1 MNQRAVSPCREEV
14 WLLVAEGN
22 CVAVRRG
29 GEQPE
34 ANDSS
39 ATQVNSIRPVTLA
52 SLLVNGEAQVT
63 IRPTG
68 TGVPGPRR
76 PVTRGEARASKP
88 KRDNREGQGWLEAE
102 GSEGSRPKQGSL
114 SMQGIADPRESRSKG
129 AT

>member
-1 MNQRAVSPCREEV
+1 MNQRGASPCREEV

-52 SLLVNGEAQVT
+52 SLLGNGEAQVT
-63 IRPTG
+63 IRPLE
-68 TGVPGPRR
+68 TGVPGRRR

-88 KRDNREGQGWLEAE
+88 KRGNREGQGWLEAE
-102 GSEGSRPKQGSL
+102 GSEGS
-114 SMQGIADPRESRSKG
+114 
-129 AT
+129 

>member
-1 MNQRAVSPCREEV
+1 MNQRGVSPCREEV

-22 CVAVRRG
+22 RVAVRRG

-76 PVTRGEARASKP
+76 PVTRGEARTSITQT
-88 KRDNREGQGWLEAE
+88 RQSGR
-102 GSEGSRPKQGSL
+102 SEVVGGGRIG
-114 SMQGIADPRESRSKG
+114 RFE
-129 AT
+129 T